1 MVTELLD
8 SSVWIEFL
16 RKTGSTA
23 HLHVRQVLTT
33 TPSVISITEPVT
45 MELLLGA
52 TDERT
57 LARITQ
63 LTESLTLTR
72 IDPSVDFSAAAAL
85 YRATRR
91 SGRTVRKVIDCLIAA
106 IAIRSGATL
115 VHQDAD
121 FEVLASISELQT
133 RSFT

>member
-23 HLHVRQVLTT
+23 HLHVKQVLTT

-63 LTESLTLTR
+63 LTDSLTLTR

-85 YRATRR
+85 YRAARR

>member
-33 TPSVISITEPVT
+33 TPSVISITELVT

-85 YRATRR
+85 YRAARR

>member
-85 YRATRR
+85 YRAARR

>member
-1 MVTELLD
+1 MTELVD

-16 RKTGSTA
+16 RKTGSPA

-33 TPSVISITEPVT
+33 TPSILSITEPVA

-57 LARITQ
+57 LTRITQ
-63 LTESLTLTR
+63 LTESLALTR
-72 IDPSVDFSAAAAL
+72 IDPSVDFSGAAGL
-85 YRATRR
+85 YRSARR

-115 VHQDAD
+115 VHRDAD
-121 FEVLASISELQT
+121 YEVLASISDLQT
-133 RSFT
+133 QSFP